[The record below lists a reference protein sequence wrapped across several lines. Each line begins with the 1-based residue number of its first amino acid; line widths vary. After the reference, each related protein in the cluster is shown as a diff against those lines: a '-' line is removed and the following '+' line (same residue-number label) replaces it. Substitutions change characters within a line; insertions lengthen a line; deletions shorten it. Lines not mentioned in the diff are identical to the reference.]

1 MGKKKVHHR
10 AKTGNPMLNK
20 IHQKEK
26 RVFDQKLEIALQ
38 MGFDA
43 ACLASRDV
51 FQLGEGRFIKF
62 ANAYKTWL
70 NRISALL
77 AEDSPD
83 LEYSAETLDT
93 ALKQIAASNF
103 VPFDE
108 RYLS

>member
-1 MGKKKVHHR
+1 MGKKKIHHKS
-10 AKTGNPMLNK
+10 KTGNPMLNRIYAK
-20 IHQKEK
+20 ATMEYDK
-26 RVFDQKLEIALQ
+26 KLDISLQ

-43 ACLASRDV
+43 ACLAARDV
-51 FQLGEGRFIKF
+51 FQLGEGRFLKF

-70 NRISALL
+70 TRISGLM

-93 ALKQIAASNF
+93 ALKQIAGANF
-103 VPFDE
+103 VPFEE